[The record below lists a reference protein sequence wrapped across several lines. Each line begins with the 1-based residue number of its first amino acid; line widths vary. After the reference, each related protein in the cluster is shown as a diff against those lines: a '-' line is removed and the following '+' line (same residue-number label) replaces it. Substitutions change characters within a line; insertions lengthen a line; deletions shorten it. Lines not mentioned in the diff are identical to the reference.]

1 MLTADMHVELPA
13 TGTLEDL
20 LEAWAAPER
29 AVDGVCLVCAG
40 ETLRVELRG
49 GAQQRDDVVHVRRF
63 GVPAGDAAQ
72 AQRGAS
78 G

>member
-20 LEAWAAPER
+20 LAAWAAPAATE
-29 AVDGVCLVCAG
+29 GVCLVCAG

-49 GAQQRDDVVHVRRF
+49 GVSAHACRECGSVLE
-63 GVPAGDAAQ
+63 DA
-72 AQRGAS
+72 
-78 G
+78 

>member
-1 MLTADMHVELPA
+1 MLTADMHVDLPT

-49 GAQQRDDVVHVRRF
+49 GAHAHACRECGSVLE
-63 GVPAGDAAQ
+63 DAPTA
-72 AQRGAS
+72 
-78 G
+78 

>member
-1 MLTADMHVELPA
+1 MLTAAMHVDLPQ

-20 LEAWAAPER
+20 LEAWASPAR

-49 GAQQRDDVVHVRRF
+49 GVHAHACRECGSVLED
-63 GVPAGDAAQ
+63 VPAPAVA
-72 AQRGAS
+72 
-78 G
+78 